1 LDDNLNLYIQ
11 SEQLPIKDSKLEIT
25 DEVLKDGLPK
35 LKLNWKLLGVEY
47 NQIKDYSGKINSYL
61 KKIN

>member
-1 LDDNLNLYIQ
+1 MDDNLNLYIQ

-47 NQIKDYSGKINSYL
+47 NQIKDYSGKRNSYL